1 MTAAVLH
8 GHRGEDPEGGVLED
22 RGKHFVLLPDAVL
35 EVAEDDDAG
44 LGTIGREVLI
54 PLDGHGAH
62 GGDDFGNALGEA
74 TKTAILLEGDL
85 YKGIVGDQT
94 ILFLHVGFVPG
105 GAVDEILME
114 GLEEEQRTYT

>member
-1 MTAAVLH
+1 MSRSSSKSIAAL
-8 GHRGEDPEGGVLED
+8 
-22 RGKHFVLLPDAVL
+22 
-35 EVAEDDDAG
+35 VA
-44 LGTIGREVLI
+44 
-54 PLDGHGAH
+54 LDGHDVY
-62 GGDDFGNALGEA
+62 GGDGFGNALGEA

-114 GLEEEQRTYT
+114 GLEKGQRTWSLEVGC